1 MLSARPFMTW
11 AQSGVSFG
19 EWWANVIGESRF
31 WFWVLLQIVKGHGDQ
46 CMAIGFER
54 IRLG

>member
-1 MLSARPFMTW
+1 MLSARPVMTW

-46 CMAIGFER
+46 CTAIGFER
-54 IRLG
+54 IGLG